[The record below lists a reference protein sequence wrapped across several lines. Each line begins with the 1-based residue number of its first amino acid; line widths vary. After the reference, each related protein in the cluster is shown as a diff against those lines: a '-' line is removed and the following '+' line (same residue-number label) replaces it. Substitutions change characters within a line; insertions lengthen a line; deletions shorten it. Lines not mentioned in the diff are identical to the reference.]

1 LRSRID
7 RLKKKHGDQMEQLA
21 IRQKQ
26 EMFIAQ
32 AQYKSSAHERHGIDN
47 GRRARP
53 ALGDT
58 AR

>member
-1 LRSRID
+1 
-7 RLKKKHGDQMEQLA
+7 MEQLA

-32 AQYKSSAHERHGIDN
+32 SQYKSSADRHAIDI
-47 GRRARP
+47 GRRKARP

-58 AR
+58 R